1 VCAGFRPS
9 PKFGL
14 RGRGASRGGR
24 RGEARRGARIA
35 AAEVCGCVRVISS
48 STSLVPSDGCGKG
61 RRNGASVTWSVN
73 DCQRALLSSRLVR
86 WARSLSGRAGT
97 GEIRI
102 TYTHTQ
108 PTYSSAVR
116 RPQTLSARGARP
128 APMPAPL
135 RASSRRTLALEGN
148 AASTPGRQPAAA
160 HAAGERAAGGS
171 RTLAARAAGSGS
183 ARSSLRRKRTV
194 QGSRVRWGRC
204 LHCR

>member
-1 VCAGFRPS
+1 MCAGFRPS

-48 STSLVPSDGCGKG
+48 SSSLVPSDGCGKEPAG
-61 RRNGASVTWSVN
+61 ETARRCTWSVN

-116 RPQTLSARGARP
+116 RPQTLSARARP
-128 APMPAPL
+128 APS
-135 RASSRRTLALEGN
+135 RASSRLFAPHARPRRQCRFDSGAAACGRTRSRRACG
-148 AASTPGRQPAAA
+148 GRQP
-160 HAAGERAAGGS
+160 HTS
-171 RTLAARAAGSGS
+171 RT
-183 ARSSLRRKRTV
+183 
-194 QGSRVRWGRC
+194 RC
-204 LHCR
+204 WQWECA